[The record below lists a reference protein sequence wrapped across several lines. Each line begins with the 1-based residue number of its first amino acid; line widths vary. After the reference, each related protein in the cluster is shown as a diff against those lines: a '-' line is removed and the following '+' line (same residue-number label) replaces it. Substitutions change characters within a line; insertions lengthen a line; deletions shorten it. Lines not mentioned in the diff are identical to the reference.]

1 MLRYWPGI
9 LGALLA
15 LVVLLPGPVAAD
27 SSSNLRGQASE
38 LAQQNQDLAAQS
50 RGVVLELY
58 SLDSQLARERARLVD
73 LRVRT
78 AAVKADLAVART
90 QLKVA
95 RHSLSRVRLSL
106 ARRLALLYEQG
117 DSDPLA
123 VVLGASSVADA
134 LANLE
139 SMNRIADQD
148 RAVIVQTRKASRT
161 ATGLTR
167 KLTRKEHDL
176 QALTDEAAQSTLV
189 LEQSRSQ
196 KANYLARVTGLQ
208 QLNAASIASLQQQA
222 LAVES
227 KARELALAASTSPAT
242 PTQIGPGGGTMTV
255 VATGYAMSGTTATGA
270 PTGWGVVAVDPS
282 VIPLGTRMEIPG
294 YGSGVAAD
302 TGGAIQGATIDLW
315 FPTVAQA
322 RLWGR
327 RTVTITLH

>member
-1 MLRYWPGI
+1 M
-9 LGALLA
+9 
-15 LVVLLPGPVAAD
+15 
-27 SSSNLRGQASE
+27 
-38 LAQQNQDLAAQS
+38 
-50 RGVVLELY
+50 
-58 SLDSQLARERARLVD
+58 
-73 LRVRT
+73 
-78 AAVKADLAVART
+78 KADLAVART

-189 LEQSRSQ
+189 LE
-196 KANYLARVTGLQ
+196 
-208 QLNAASIASLQQQA
+208 
-222 LAVES
+222 
-227 KARELALAASTSPAT
+227 
-242 PTQIGPGGGTMTV
+242 
-255 VATGYAMSGTTATGA
+255 
-270 PTGWGVVAVDPS
+270 
-282 VIPLGTRMEIPG
+282 
-294 YGSGVAAD
+294 
-302 TGGAIQGATIDLW
+302 
-315 FPTVAQA
+315 
-322 RLWGR
+322 
-327 RTVTITLH
+327 ITLAEGQLFGASHRIAAAQRRVDRVPAAAGAGGRVEGA